1 MGFIGS
7 MFSGDKGAGYQAQG
21 APVLTGADSATA
33 SQANA
38 QANAALNSYGLDQ
51 QQAFVNATQAQ
62 NGLGNQSQVFNQLQG
77 VANGTG
83 PNPAQAM
90 LANTTGQNIAQQA
103 ALMAGQRGAGA
114 NVGLLARQ
122 AGMQGAGIQQNA
134 AGQAAALQAQQS
146 LGALNQLGGIAGQQV
161 QQQQGA
167 LSNYANT
174 ANAYNQA
181 TQGYQNNVGNQLS
194 AYNNANVGMQSNQ
207 NNNNAQIANTNTQ
220 GQQKTIS
227 GITGAAGS
235 ILGLAHGGQVPVSG
249 PKSKVGQHLMAKG
262 GEAKGVVPGKASV
275 VGDSKKNDKVKAL
288 LSPGEIVLPRS
299 VTQSS
304 DPTGEAAKFVA
315 AILRQ
320 KGSLN

>member
-7 MFSGDKGAGYQAQG
+7 MFSNNQGAGYQASGVNVDTSGILKPTGVAEAG
-21 APVLTGADSATA
+21 AANGAVNND
-33 SQANA
+33 
-38 QANAALNSYGLDQ
+38 LNQ
-51 QQAFVNATQAQ
+51 QQTFLNYLAQQ
-62 NGLGNQSQVFNQLQG
+62 NGIGNQSQVYNQLQG

-90 LANTTGQNIAQQA
+90 LANTTGQNVSQQA

-114 NVGLLARQ
+114 NTGLIARQ
-122 AGMQGAGIQQNA
+122 AAQQGATIQQNA

-161 QQQQGA
+161 AQQQGG
-167 LSNYANT
+167 LSNL
-174 ANAYNQA
+174 NQFA
-181 TQGYQNNVGNQLS
+181 QGNQNSLANQIQGINNS
-194 AYNNANVGMQSNQ
+194 AVGIQSNQ

-220 GQQKTIS
+220 GQQQLIS
-227 GITGAAGS
+227 GATGAAGS
-235 ILGLAHGGQVPVSG
+235 ALGLAHGGQVPVSG
-249 PKSKVGQHLMAKG
+249 PKSNVGKHLMAKG
-262 GEAKGVVPGKASV
+262 GTAKSGTTKGIVPGTASV
-275 VGDSKKNDKVKAL
+275 KGDSYKNDKVKAL

-315 AILRQ
+315 AIMAS
-320 KGSLN
+320 KGLK